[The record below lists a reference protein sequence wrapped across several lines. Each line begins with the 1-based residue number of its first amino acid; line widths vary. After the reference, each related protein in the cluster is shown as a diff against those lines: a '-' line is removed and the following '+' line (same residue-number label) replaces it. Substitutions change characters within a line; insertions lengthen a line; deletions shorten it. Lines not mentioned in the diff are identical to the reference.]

1 MLFYRHILTTIC
13 RTSCWTWAPARV
25 VWCWRPL
32 WLAPFCALEV
42 TPPGGVTLPS
52 KNGLFFYEEQWG
64 KNGLQLCILETL
76 PSYMDCFTR
85 ENGETCSSPM
95 YFYFGIE
102 AIYEWFWVVQPGKML
117 IQWGCSEKYCDLG
130 KNN

>member
-1 MLFYRHILTTIC
+1 
-13 RTSCWTWAPARV
+13 
-25 VWCWRPL
+25 
-32 WLAPFCALEV
+32 
-42 TPPGGVTLPS
+42 VTLPS

-95 YFYFGIE
+95 YFCFGIE
-102 AIYEWFWVVQPGKML
+102 TIYEWFWVVQPGKML